1 MDKDFMKD
9 IENFIDNMS
18 DDEFIKM
25 MKESENDMWTIEIPH
40 NMINENFSA
49 KKSKGQYSF
58 LYENIDISNK
68 SNYKI
73 NIYNI
78 GMDKKIKIKGKL
90 NSYDI
95 ITSNGVA

>member
-1 MDKDFMKD
+1 MNKDFMKD

-40 NMINENFSA
+40 NMIKEKFSA
-49 KKSKGQYSF
+49 KQSKGQYSF
-58 LYENIDISNK
+58 LYKNINISNK
-68 SNYKI
+68 SDCKI
-73 NIYNI
+73 NINNI

-90 NSYDI
+90 FSYDI
-95 ITSNGVA
+95 IELNGVA

>member
-9 IENFIDNMS
+9 IENFTDNMS

-58 LYENIDISNK
+58 LYENIYLTTK

>member
-25 MKESENDMWTIEIPH
+25 MKESENDMWTIDIPH
-40 NMINENFSA
+40 NTIKEKFSA
-49 KKSKGQYSF
+49 KKTNGQDTF
-58 LYENIDISNK
+58 LYKNINISNK

-78 GMDKKIKIKGKL
+78 DMDKKIKIKGKL